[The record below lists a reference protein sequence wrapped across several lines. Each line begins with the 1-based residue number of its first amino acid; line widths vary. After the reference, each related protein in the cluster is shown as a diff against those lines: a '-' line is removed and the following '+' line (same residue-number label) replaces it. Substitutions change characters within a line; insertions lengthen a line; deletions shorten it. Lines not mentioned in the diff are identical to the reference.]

1 MKIKYSLILKITL
14 AAIFFIAAFVFCCY
28 FGIEKYSEKYI
39 YSDIKKLPKKDFAIV
54 LGTNKKLKDGRI
66 NPFYKNRIDAAVDLY
81 RNAKVKYLIVSG
93 ANPSIYYN
101 EPEDMKKDLM
111 AAGIPENHIQADY
124 AGRRTLDS
132 LLRAEKIF
140 DISDYLIISQKFHNQ
155 RAIFLARFNGHQ
167 AIAFNARDTVLK
179 KRSKKVRI
187 REIGA
192 RCKAVLDIVFHK
204 KAKIYGEKITFPDN
218 KNKLEKQAENKLKNN
233 LKNNLEI
240 DNKENHQKAERPNF
254 VIKEN

>member
-1 MKIKYSLILKITL
+1 MR
-14 AAIFFIAAFVFCCY
+14 
-28 FGIEKYSEKYI
+28 
-39 YSDIKKLPKKDFAIV
+39 KLPKKDFAVV

-81 RNAKVKYLIVSG
+81 RSGKVKYFIVSG

-111 AAGIPENHIQADY
+111 AAGIPENHIQPDY

-140 DISDYLIISQKFHNQ
+140 GISDYLIISQKFHNQ

-167 AIAFNARDTVLK
+167 VIAFNARDTVLK

-192 RCKAVLDIVFHK
+192 RCKAVLDIVFRK
-204 KAKIYGEKITFPDN
+204 KAKIYGEKINFPANNN
-218 KNKLEKQAENKLKNN
+218 KVANKANNQAENQEKNN
-233 LKNNLEI
+233 LKNNLEVG
-240 DNKENHQKAERPNF
+240 NKENHQKAESPNF
-254 VIKEN
+254 VIEEKEK